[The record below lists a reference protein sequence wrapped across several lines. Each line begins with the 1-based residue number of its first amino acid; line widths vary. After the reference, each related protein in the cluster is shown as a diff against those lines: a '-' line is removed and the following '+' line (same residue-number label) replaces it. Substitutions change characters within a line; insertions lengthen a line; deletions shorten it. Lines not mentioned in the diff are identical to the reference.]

1 MRDRIVD
8 HFRGNV
14 VGYLALF
21 AALGGTSYAAV
32 TLAPGSVT
40 SRTIAAGAVT
50 HSKLAAGSV
59 AASNVTKHSL
69 TSAQFKSGALLGV
82 VKGSPGPTGPTGPAG
97 ANGTASVAMRAS
109 ASGTVTAPH
118 GASTDVPLS
127 GASWT
132 QGASDLNLITGSMQ
146 LGIPA
151 SCTGSFGNALIVS
164 VDGVANTFATA
175 PTGPASTTATI
186 PFVISELMEP
196 GASKQHTVSIKLG
209 NSCAK
214 AGEDYKVSN
223 VKIDV
228 VSFH

>member
-1 MRDRIVD
+1 MRNRIVG

-32 TLAPGSVT
+32 RLTPGSVT
-40 SRTIAAGAVT
+40 SRALAAGAVT
-50 HSKLAAGSV
+50 HSKLASGSV
-59 AASNVTKHSL
+59 AANNVARNSL

-82 VKGSPGPTGPTGPAG
+82 VKGSPGPVGPAG
-97 ANGTASVAMRAS
+97 PAGTASVVMRAS
-109 ASGTVTAPH
+109 GSGSVTAPH

-127 GASWT
+127 GATWT
-132 QGASDLNLITGSMQ
+132 QGANDLNLVTGSMQ

-164 VDGVANTFATA
+164 VDGVANTFGTA
-175 PTGPASTTATI
+175 PAGPASTTATI

-196 GASKQHTVSIKLG
+196 GASKQHTVTIKLG

-223 VKIDV
+223 VKVDV